1 MYPKDGELV
10 KAAAIQDRITNLT
23 QRILEATSEHEI
35 LRLRSE
41 QDKLLDRMA
50 AVTQPSAPAHL

>member
-1 MYPKDGELV
+1 MYLKDGELV
-10 KAAAIQDRITNLT
+10 KAAAIQDRITTLT

-35 LRLRSE
+35 LRLRHE

-50 AVTQPSAPAHL
+50 AATQPSEPAHL

>member
-1 MYPKDGELV
+1 VYLKDGELV

-23 QRILEATSEHEI
+23 QRILEATSEPEI
-35 LRLRSE
+35 RRLRHE

-50 AVTQPSAPAHL
+50 AATQPSEPAHL